1 MDGALGVILVRNR
14 RPKERHDA
22 VAEELVHRPLVAMHL
37 RQHQLKGPIHQ
48 AVNLFRIEPLR
59 ERGEP

>member
-22 VAEELVHRPLVAMHL
+22 VAEELVHRPFVAVHL
-37 RQHQLKGPIHQ
+37 RQHQFKGPIH
-48 AVNLFRIEPLR
+48 
-59 ERGEP
+59 